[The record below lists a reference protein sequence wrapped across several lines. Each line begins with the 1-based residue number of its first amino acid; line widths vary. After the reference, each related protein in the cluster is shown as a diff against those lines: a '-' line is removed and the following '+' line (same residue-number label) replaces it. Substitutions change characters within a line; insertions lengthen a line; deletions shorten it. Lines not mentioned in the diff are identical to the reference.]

1 MTMKRLWAGSALAL
15 AFLLGTAPMA
25 VRAQPAGEVAA
36 VQKVIKEYYAN
47 PRSDVIESDITI
59 SGVKIEGAFAKANVV
74 IKKMS
79 DHPTVFLQKKRNQ
92 WDVTYDNTLYGAA
105 LCQKLGFPKNSTL
118 CPP

>member
-1 MTMKRLWAGSALAL
+1 MIADRLWARFALMLCVGSGL
-15 AFLLGTAPMA
+15 APMA
-25 VRAQPAGEVAA
+25 VQAQPAGEVAA

-79 DHPTVFLQKKRNQ
+79 DHPTVFLQKKRNR